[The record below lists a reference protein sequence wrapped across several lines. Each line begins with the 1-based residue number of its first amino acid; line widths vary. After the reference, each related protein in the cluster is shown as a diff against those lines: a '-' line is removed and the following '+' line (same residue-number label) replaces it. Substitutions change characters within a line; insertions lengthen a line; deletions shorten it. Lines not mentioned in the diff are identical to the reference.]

1 MVISARKIQNGGVE
15 GGALVLNVVI
25 REGLTERVISE
36 HRCEG
41 GGGNGATQ
49 LSGEGCQRREQPAH
63 RPLR

>member
-15 GGALVLNVVI
+15 DEALVLNVVI

-41 GGGNGATQ
+41 GGGTVPRSSLGKDA
-49 LSGEGCQRREQPAH
+49 SGGNNQPTG
-63 RPLR
+63 P